1 MTARPGPDLAARDA
15 FTAGATTYRWAD
27 VLISAHLLGD
37 WPVLE
42 ARARAGLIV
51 EAGGGRAAPETES
64 LANAWRYERDLL
76 TADDLEAWLRARGL
90 GLGDWAVYLRRTA
103 LRVGAS
109 GSGSVDAGRLADVG
123 ASGSG
128 SVDAGRLAD
137 AVVLEGIC
145 SGTFTTWADR
155 LAGQAALHERVREEL
170 GTSPPWCTDPAPAGI
185 DEAAPG
191 LGPGGLVGVPADV
204 YRERAELVACVRAS
218 AHRCI
223 DELTGPAELERVVRS
238 RRLEWTRV
246 DLLVAVV
253 DDLEAARELLLL
265 VRVDGV
271 AVEEA
276 ARLAGASVEAR
287 SSYLD
292 EAGDGL
298 VHLLTGAGPGDLLG
312 PVAQDGGHLVVQVTA
327 RVEPS
332 IDQPAVA
339 DRASGLIV
347 QRALAREVRD
357 RVRWHERI

>member
-27 VLISAHLLGD
+27 VFVAAHLRGD
-37 WPVLE
+37 WAELE
-42 ARARAGLIV
+42 DRARAGLAA
-51 EAGGGRAAPETES
+51 EAGAAGGGTAPDIEGLAA
-64 LANAWRYERDLL
+64 AWRYERDLL
-76 TADDLEAWLRARGL
+76 TADDLEAWLQARGL

-103 LRVGAS
+103 LRAGTS
-109 GSGSVDAGRLADVG
+109 GSGSVDADRLAG
-123 ASGSG
+123 A
-128 SVDAGRLAD
+128 VA
-137 AVVLEGIC
+137 LEGIC

-170 GTSPPWCTDPAPAGI
+170 GTSPPWCTDPAPAGL
-185 DEAAPG
+185 DEAAAG
-191 LGPGGLVGVPADV
+191 LGPDGLCGVPADV
-204 YRERAELVACVRAS
+204 YRERARLVACVRAS

-265 VRVDGV
+265 VRLDGV

-298 VHLLTGAGPGDLLG
+298 VRLLTGAGPGDLLG
-312 PVAQDGGHLVVQVTA
+312 PVALDGGHLVVQVTA

-357 RVRWHERI
+357 RVRWHERF

>member
-1 MTARPGPDLAARDA
+1 MARTGC
-15 FTAGATTYRWAD
+15 
-27 VLISAHLLGD
+27 
-37 WPVLE
+37 
-42 ARARAGLIV
+42 
-51 EAGGGRAAPETES
+51 
-64 LANAWRYERDLL
+64 
-76 TADDLEAWLRARGL
+76 
-90 GLGDWAVYLRRTA
+90 
-103 LRVGAS
+103 VGCRPTS
-109 GSGSVDAGRLADVG
+109 TGSG
-123 ASGSG
+123 
-128 SVDAGRLAD
+128 
-137 AVVLEGIC
+137 
-145 SGTFTTWADR
+145 
-155 LAGQAALHERVREEL
+155 
-170 GTSPPWCTDPAPAGI
+170 P
-185 DEAAPG
+185 
-191 LGPGGLVGVPADV
+191 
-204 YRERAELVACVRAS
+204 ELVACVRAS

-298 VHLLTGAGPGDLLG
+298 VRLLTGAGPGDLLG

-357 RVRWHERI
+357 RVRWHERF